1 MYNRYDYR
9 RATTEDRADMV
20 ANDVLKILKD
30 INANAM
36 KVDNYTDHTD
46 IKVTVYT
53 DDVTLDEMTIAL
65 DNIEKAMKEADADN
79 FNSYETDELIELEND
94 YISITIDIE
103 EVI

>member
-9 RATTEDRADMV
+9 RATVETRADMI

-30 INANAM
+30 INANTL

-46 IKVTVYT
+46 IKVTVYA
-53 DDVTLDEMTIAL
+53 DDVTIDEINIAL
-65 DNIEKAMKEADADN
+65 DSIENAMKEADADN
-79 FNSYETDELIELEND
+79 FDSYEADGQIEFKND